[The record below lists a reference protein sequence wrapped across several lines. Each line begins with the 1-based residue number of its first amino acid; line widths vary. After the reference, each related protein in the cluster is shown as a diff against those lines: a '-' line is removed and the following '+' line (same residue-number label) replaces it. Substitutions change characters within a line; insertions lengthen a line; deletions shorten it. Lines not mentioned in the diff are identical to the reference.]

1 MSQPKVA
8 TAEQGPVAGKL
19 QVTAPVSAK
28 REART
33 FSGQDLSTQQ
43 PRKRLRTSLEISSDP
58 GVSPTASAVANLLQ
72 LAEQPIEGT
81 PQHVRLSEPEFD
93 AFVAKLKR
101 ACFEGVPRSKY
112 IQLKKDL
119 KKIRQNIA
127 RYEAQLKEAR
137 EAASK
142 SLAAQKSS
150 EKQLQSYV
158 DYVRKL
164 RAIPGPK

>member
-28 REART
+28 REASYSPTSSDLCVVFLNPLKADLQFQDLQART

-81 PQHVRLSEPEFD
+81 QHVSNQSLN
-93 AFVAKLKR
+93 
-101 ACFEGVPRSKY
+101 CFENQALSV
-112 IQLKKDL
+112 I
-119 KKIRQNIA
+119 
-127 RYEAQLKEAR
+127 
-137 EAASK
+137 
-142 SLAAQKSS
+142 
-150 EKQLQSYV
+150 
-158 DYVRKL
+158 
-164 RAIPGPK
+164 